1 METDPVVAEVRAV
14 REQLAARLGYRLH
27 DIVKEAQRQDAAG
40 DRKVVRLPPRRPTPA
55 GVGAK

>member
-14 REQLAARLGYRLH
+14 REQLASHLGFRLH

-40 DRKVVRLPPRRPTPA
+40 DRKVVRLPPRRPIA
-55 GVGAK
+55 AAVNAK